1 MLEMVREKIEGMVNF
16 LKDEKIEYKRACSL
30 LNGYLMALREFNLIT
45 SEESHKIISD
55 FCLDYFD
62 VSKEEE

>member
-1 MLEMVREKIEGMVNF
+1 MQNMVREKIEGMIEF

-45 SEESHKIISD
+45 SEESHETISK